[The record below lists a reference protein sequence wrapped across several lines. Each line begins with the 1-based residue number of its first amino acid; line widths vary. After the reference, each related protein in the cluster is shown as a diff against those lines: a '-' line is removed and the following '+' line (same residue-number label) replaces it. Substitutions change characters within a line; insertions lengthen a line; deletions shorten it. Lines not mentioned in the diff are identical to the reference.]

1 MERLRHDLTRFFSP
15 KSIAIVG
22 VSKRTSGLGGMSYLS
37 YLLDRGFPGRLY
49 PINPKAKEV
58 RGLRVYPSLT
68 SLPEVPELVIVSVRA
83 AQVPSVLEECARNGL
98 KHIHILSAGFRET
111 GTEEGKRLEEQIATI
126 ARQED
131 LLIMGPNCMGPYCPS
146 SRLTMW
152 GAIPGR
158 NGELGIIS
166 QSGGITQRLTEYTCF
181 LGVGVHKAASIGNA
195 TVLDSTDYLEF
206 MAQDEGIR
214 IIAMYLESVRDG
226 KRLFHL
232 VREVNRQKPI
242 IVLKGGETQ
251 AGASTVASHTG
262 TMAGEQRLWEA
273 FIRQTGVIQ
282 VLSMNEWVDAILAFY
297 HLPAPKGKG
306 IFLVGGGG
314 GNSVL
319 HADTCIRE
327 GLDVPNL
334 SGANMERLRR
344 IVPMAGSIAG
354 NPLDLWSTFQDKA
367 CLAEI
372 LEMGYSDPHIHM
384 IVVDRLIPRKV
395 YHMPDMPDSTAE
407 VIDFIKENRHKKP
420 TIFTVESEGG
430 DPDLASKGSALRAQF
445 CEAGIPAYPSLERA
459 ARALRHLQ
467 CYHARFGT

>member
-1 MERLRHDLTRFFSP
+1 
-15 KSIAIVG
+15 
-22 VSKRTSGLGGMSYLS
+22 
-37 YLLDRGFPGRLY
+37 
-49 PINPKAKEV
+49 
-58 RGLRVYPSLT
+58 
-68 SLPEVPELVIVSVRA
+68 
-83 AQVPSVLEECARNGL
+83 
-98 KHIHILSAGFRET
+98 
-111 GTEEGKRLEEQIATI
+111 
-126 ARQED
+126 
-131 LLIMGPNCMGPYCPS
+131 
-146 SRLTMW
+146 
-152 GAIPGR
+152 
-158 NGELGIIS
+158 
-166 QSGGITQRLTEYTCF
+166 
-181 LGVGVHKAASIGNA
+181 
-195 TVLDSTDYLEF
+195 

-297 HLPAPKGKG
+297 HLPGPRGKG

-354 NPLDLWSTFQDKA
+354 NPLDMWATFQDKA

-372 LEMGYSDPHIHM
+372 LEMAYSDPHIHM

-395 YHMPDMPDSTAE
+395 YHMPDMPDSTPA
-407 VIDFIKENRHKKP
+407 VIGFIEGNRHKKP
-420 TIFTVESEGG
+420 TIVTVESEGG
-430 DPDLASKGSALRAQF
+430 DPDLASKGSVLRAQF